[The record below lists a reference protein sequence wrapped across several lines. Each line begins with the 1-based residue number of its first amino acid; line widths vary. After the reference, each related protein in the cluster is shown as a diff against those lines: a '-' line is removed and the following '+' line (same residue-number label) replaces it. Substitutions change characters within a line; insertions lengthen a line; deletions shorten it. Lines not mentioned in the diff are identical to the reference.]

1 MKDKMFL
8 FPALILVLTPCVW
21 YSNQP
26 GVDGIQGID
35 FLLSP
40 GCFLATAIAVIG
52 WLLRKEAI
60 CLIGNLLFIP
70 TMLLFVYRQGQIFEG
85 NSYSAMTL
93 ISGLSAWGIAV
104 IGIAVQ
110 DALFPLCEW
119 QKKHEKR
126 RARRRSEFRRRFC
139 IKKTPRL
146 TREWFFLVEVPPNSY
161 LIPINPNYS
170 SHPTYRKNLSK
181 TQSR

>member
-1 MKDKMFL
+1 MKDKLFL

-40 GCFLATAIAVIG
+40 GCFLTVAIAAIG
-52 WLLRKEAI
+52 CLLRKEAI

-85 NSYSAMTL
+85 NNYSVTML
-93 ISGLSAWGIAV
+93 MSGLSPWGIAV
-104 IGIAVQ
+104 IGIAV
-110 DALFPLCEW
+110 AGCVVSVARMA
-119 QKKHEKR
+119 QKAQK
-126 RARRRSEFRRRFC
+126 A
-139 IKKTPRL
+139 
-146 TREWFFLVEVPPNSY
+146 
-161 LIPINPNYS
+161 
-170 SHPTYRKNLSK
+170 
-181 TQSR
+181 

>member
-52 WLLRKEAI
+52 WLLRKEAV

-70 TMLLFVYRQGQIFEG
+70 AMLLFVYRQGQIFEG

-93 ISGLSAWGIAV
+93 MSGLSAWGVTV
-104 IGIAVQ
+104 IGIAV
-110 DALFPLCEW
+110 AGFIVSAARMA
-119 QKKHEKR
+119 KK
-126 RARRRSEFRRRFC
+126 A
-139 IKKTPRL
+139 
-146 TREWFFLVEVPPNSY
+146 
-161 LIPINPNYS
+161 
-170 SHPTYRKNLSK
+170 
-181 TQSR
+181 

>member
-1 MKDKMFL
+1 MNTPTFLPQSLSRNPPRRLADWEAKKDRCTNKVHYAMM
-8 FPALILVLTPCVW
+8 LTPCVW

-70 TMLLFVYRQGQIFEG
+70 AMLLFVYRQGQIFEG

-93 ISGLSAWGIAV
+93 MSGLSAWGIAV
-104 IGIAVQ
+104 IGIAV
-110 DALFPLCEW
+110 AGCIISVARMV
-119 QKKHEKR
+119 KK
-126 RARRRSEFRRRFC
+126 AS
-139 IKKTPRL
+139 
-146 TREWFFLVEVPPNSY
+146 
-161 LIPINPNYS
+161 
-170 SHPTYRKNLSK
+170 
-181 TQSR
+181 

>member
-1 MKDKMFL
+1 MKDKLFL
-8 FPALILVLTPCVW
+8 FSALILVLTPCVW

-40 GCFLATAIAVIG
+40 GCFLTVAIAVIG

-85 NSYSAMTL
+85 NNYSVTML
-93 ISGLSAWGIAV
+93 MSGLSPWGIAV
-104 IGIAVQ
+104 IGIAV
-110 DALFPLCEW
+110 AGFVVSAVRMA
-119 QKKHEKR
+119 QKAQK
-126 RARRRSEFRRRFC
+126 A
-139 IKKTPRL
+139 
-146 TREWFFLVEVPPNSY
+146 
-161 LIPINPNYS
+161 
-170 SHPTYRKNLSK
+170 
-181 TQSR
+181 

>member
-70 TMLLFVYRQGQIFEG
+70 AMLLFVYRQGQIFEG

-93 ISGLSAWGIAV
+93 MSGLSAWGIAV
-104 IGIAVQ
+104 IGIAV
-110 DALFPLCEW
+110 AGCIISVARMV
-119 QKKHEKR
+119 KKSIVK
-126 RARRRSEFRRRFC
+126 SM
-139 IKKTPRL
+139 KKERKGGGVSSAAV
-146 TREWFFLVEVPPNSY
+146 FLVKVPSNFY
-161 LIPINPNYS
+161 LIPINPIYT
-170 SHPTYRKNLSK
+170 SHPIY
-181 TQSR
+181 

>member
-52 WLLRKEAI
+52 
-60 CLIGNLLFIP
+60 
-70 TMLLFVYRQGQIFEG
+70 
-85 NSYSAMTL
+85 
-93 ISGLSAWGIAV
+93 IAV
-104 IGIAVQ
+104 AGCIVSA
-110 DALFPLCEW
+110 ARMA
-119 QKKHEKR
+119 KK
-126 RARRRSEFRRRFC
+126 A
-139 IKKTPRL
+139 
-146 TREWFFLVEVPPNSY
+146 
-161 LIPINPNYS
+161 
-170 SHPTYRKNLSK
+170 
-181 TQSR
+181 

>member
-52 WLLRKEAI
+52 CLLRKEAI

-70 TMLLFVYRQGQIFEG
+70 AMLLFVYRQGQIFEG

-93 ISGLSAWGIAV
+93 MSGLSAWGVTV
-104 IGIAVQ
+104 IGIAV
-110 DALFPLCEW
+110 AGCIISVARMVKKHR
-119 QKKHEKR
+119 KKHEKR
-126 RARRRSEFRRRFC
+126 RARRRSEFRCRFS
-139 IKKTPRL
+139 
-146 TREWFFLVEVPPNSY
+146 VEVPSNSY
-161 LIPINPNYS
+161 LIPINPIYT
-170 SHPTYRKNLSK
+170 SHPIY
-181 TQSR
+181 

>member
-52 WLLRKEAI
+52 CFLRKEAI

-70 TMLLFVYRQGQIFEG
+70 AMLLFVYRQGQIFEG
-85 NSYSAMTL
+85 NSYSVTTL
-93 ISGLSAWGIAV
+93 MSGLSAWGIAV
-104 IGIAVQ
+104 IGIAV
-110 DALFPLCEW
+110 AGCIISAVRMA
-119 QKKHEKR
+119 KK
-126 RARRRSEFRRRFC
+126 A
-139 IKKTPRL
+139 
-146 TREWFFLVEVPPNSY
+146 
-161 LIPINPNYS
+161 
-170 SHPTYRKNLSK
+170 
-181 TQSR
+181 

>member
-1 MKDKMFL
+1 MKDKLFL

-40 GCFLATAIAVIG
+40 GCFLAMAIAVIG

-85 NSYSAMTL
+85 NNYSVTML
-93 ISGLSAWGIAV
+93 MSGLSPWGIAV
-104 IGIAVQ
+104 IGIAV
-110 DALFPLCEW
+110 AGFVVSAARMA
-119 QKKHEKR
+119 QKAQK
-126 RARRRSEFRRRFC
+126 A
-139 IKKTPRL
+139 
-146 TREWFFLVEVPPNSY
+146 
-161 LIPINPNYS
+161 
-170 SHPTYRKNLSK
+170 
-181 TQSR
+181 

>member
-40 GCFLATAIAVIG
+40 GCFLATA
-52 WLLRKEAI
+52 
-60 CLIGNLLFIP
+60 
-70 TMLLFVYRQGQIFEG
+70 MLLFVYRQGQIFEG
-85 NSYSAMTL
+85 NSYSVMTL

-104 IGIAVQ
+104 IGIAVVGCIIS
-110 DALFPLCEW
+110 AARMA
-119 QKKHEKR
+119 KK
-126 RARRRSEFRRRFC
+126 A
-139 IKKTPRL
+139 
-146 TREWFFLVEVPPNSY
+146 
-161 LIPINPNYS
+161 
-170 SHPTYRKNLSK
+170 
-181 TQSR
+181 

>member
-70 TMLLFVYRQGQIFEG
+70 
-85 NSYSAMTL
+85 AMTL
-93 ISGLSAWGIAV
+93 MSGLSAWGIAV
-104 IGIAVQ
+104 IGIAV
-110 DALFPLCEW
+110 AGCIVSAARMA
-119 QKKHEKR
+119 KK
-126 RARRRSEFRRRFC
+126 A
-139 IKKTPRL
+139 
-146 TREWFFLVEVPPNSY
+146 
-161 LIPINPNYS
+161 
-170 SHPTYRKNLSK
+170 
-181 TQSR
+181 

>member
-1 MKDKMFL
+1 MKDKLFL

-40 GCFLATAIAVIG
+40 GCFLTTAIAAIG
-52 WLLRKEAI
+52 CLLRKEAI

-85 NSYSAMTL
+85 NNYSVTML
-93 ISGLSAWGIAV
+93 MSGLSPWGIAV
-104 IGIAVQ
+104 IGIAV
-110 DALFPLCEW
+110 AGCVVSAARMA
-119 QKKHEKR
+119 QKAQK
-126 RARRRSEFRRRFC
+126 A
-139 IKKTPRL
+139 
-146 TREWFFLVEVPPNSY
+146 
-161 LIPINPNYS
+161 
-170 SHPTYRKNLSK
+170 
-181 TQSR
+181 

>member
-1 MKDKMFL
+1 MKDKLFL

-40 GCFLATAIAVIG
+40 GCFLTVAIAAIG
-52 WLLRKEAI
+52 CLLRKEAI

-85 NSYSAMTL
+85 NNYSVTML
-93 ISGLSAWGIAV
+93 MSGLSAWGIAV
-104 IGIAVQ
+104 IGIAV
-110 DALFPLCEW
+110 AGCVVSAARMA
-119 QKKHEKR
+119 QKAQK
-126 RARRRSEFRRRFC
+126 A
-139 IKKTPRL
+139 
-146 TREWFFLVEVPPNSY
+146 
-161 LIPINPNYS
+161 
-170 SHPTYRKNLSK
+170 
-181 TQSR
+181 

>member
-8 FPALILVLTPCVW
+8 FPALILVLTPCIW

-52 WLLRKEAI
+52 WLLRKEAV

-70 TMLLFVYRQGQIFEG
+70 AMLLFVYRQGQIFEG

-93 ISGLSAWGIAV
+93 MSGLSAWGITV
-104 IGIAVQ
+104 IGIAV
-110 DALFPLCEW
+110 AGCIVSAARMA
-119 QKKHEKR
+119 KK
-126 RARRRSEFRRRFC
+126 A
-139 IKKTPRL
+139 
-146 TREWFFLVEVPPNSY
+146 
-161 LIPINPNYS
+161 
-170 SHPTYRKNLSK
+170 
-181 TQSR
+181 

>member
-1 MKDKMFL
+1 MKDKLFL

-40 GCFLATAIAVIG
+40 GCFLAMAIAVIG

-70 TMLLFVYRQGQIFEG
+70 TMLLFAYRQGQIFEG
-85 NSYSAMTL
+85 NNYSVTML
-93 ISGLSAWGIAV
+93 MSGLSPWGIAV
-104 IGIAVQ
+104 IGIAV
-110 DALFPLCEW
+110 AGCVVSAARMA
-119 QKKHEKR
+119 QKAQK
-126 RARRRSEFRRRFC
+126 A
-139 IKKTPRL
+139 
-146 TREWFFLVEVPPNSY
+146 
-161 LIPINPNYS
+161 
-170 SHPTYRKNLSK
+170 
-181 TQSR
+181 

>member
-40 GCFLATAIAVIG
+40 GCFLTVAIAAIG
-52 WLLRKEAI
+52 CLLRKEAI

-85 NSYSAMTL
+85 NNYSVTML
-93 ISGLSAWGIAV
+93 MSGLSAWGIAV
-104 IGIAVQ
+104 IGIAV
-110 DALFPLCEW
+110 AGCVVSAARMA
-119 QKKHEKR
+119 QKAQK
-126 RARRRSEFRRRFC
+126 A
-139 IKKTPRL
+139 
-146 TREWFFLVEVPPNSY
+146 
-161 LIPINPNYS
+161 
-170 SHPTYRKNLSK
+170 
-181 TQSR
+181 

>member
-1 MKDKMFL
+1 MKDKLFL

-40 GCFLATAIAVIG
+40 GCFLTVAIAAIG
-52 WLLRKEAI
+52 CLLRKEAI

-70 TMLLFVYRQGQIFEG
+70 AMLLFVYRQGQIFEG

-93 ISGLSAWGIAV
+93 MSGLSAWGIAV
-104 IGIAVQ
+104 IGIAV
-110 DALFPLCEW
+110 AGCIISAARMA
-119 QKKHEKR
+119 KK
-126 RARRRSEFRRRFC
+126 A
-139 IKKTPRL
+139 
-146 TREWFFLVEVPPNSY
+146 
-161 LIPINPNYS
+161 
-170 SHPTYRKNLSK
+170 
-181 TQSR
+181 

>member
-40 GCFLATAIAVIG
+40 GCFLAVATAVIG
-52 WLLRKEAI
+52 CFLRKEAI

-70 TMLLFVYRQGQIFEG
+70 AMMLFVYQQGKVFEG
-85 NSYSAMTL
+85 NTYSVMTL
-93 ISGLSAWGIAV
+93 MSGLSAWGIAV
-104 IGIAVQ
+104 IGIAV
-110 DALFPLCEW
+110 AGFIVSAARMA
-119 QKKHEKR
+119 KK
-126 RARRRSEFRRRFC
+126 A
-139 IKKTPRL
+139 
-146 TREWFFLVEVPPNSY
+146 
-161 LIPINPNYS
+161 
-170 SHPTYRKNLSK
+170 
-181 TQSR
+181 

>member
-1 MKDKMFL
+1 MKDKLFL

-40 GCFLATAIAVIG
+40 GCFLAMAIAVIG

-70 TMLLFVYRQGQIFEG
+70 TMMLFVYRQGQIFEG
-85 NSYSAMTL
+85 NNYSVTML
-93 ISGLSAWGIAV
+93 MSGLSPWGIAV
-104 IGIAVQ
+104 IGIAV
-110 DALFPLCEW
+110 AGCVVSAARMA
-119 QKKHEKR
+119 QKAQK
-126 RARRRSEFRRRFC
+126 A
-139 IKKTPRL
+139 
-146 TREWFFLVEVPPNSY
+146 
-161 LIPINPNYS
+161 
-170 SHPTYRKNLSK
+170 
-181 TQSR
+181 

>member
-8 FPALILVLTPCVW
+8 FLALILVLTPCVW

-70 TMLLFVYRQGQIFEG
+70 AMLLFVYRQGQIFEG
-85 NSYSAMTL
+85 NSYSATTL
-93 ISGLSAWGIAV
+93 MSGLSAWGIAV
-104 IGIAVQ
+104 IGIAV
-110 DALFPLCEW
+110 AGCIVSAARMA
-119 QKKHEKR
+119 KK
-126 RARRRSEFRRRFC
+126 AW
-139 IKKTPRL
+139 KKNDKAA
-146 TREWFFLVEVPPNSY
+146 E
-161 LIPINPNYS
+161 
-170 SHPTYRKNLSK
+170 
-181 TQSR
+181 

>member
-1 MKDKMFL
+1 MKDKLFL

-35 FLLSP
+35 FLISP
-40 GCFLATAIAVIG
+40 GCFLAMAIAVIG

-85 NSYSAMTL
+85 NNYSVTML
-93 ISGLSAWGIAV
+93 MSGLSPWGIAV
-104 IGIAVQ
+104 IGIAV
-110 DALFPLCEW
+110 AGCVVSAARMA
-119 QKKHEKR
+119 QKAQK
-126 RARRRSEFRRRFC
+126 A
-139 IKKTPRL
+139 
-146 TREWFFLVEVPPNSY
+146 
-161 LIPINPNYS
+161 
-170 SHPTYRKNLSK
+170 
-181 TQSR
+181 

>member
-52 WLLRKEAI
+52 WLLRKEAV

-70 TMLLFVYRQGQIFEG
+70 AMLLFVYRQGQIFEG

-93 ISGLSAWGIAV
+93 MSGLSAWGIAV
-104 IGIAVQ
+104 IGIAV
-110 DALFPLCEW
+110 AGCIVSAARMA
-119 QKKHEKR
+119 KKHEKKKDKAAER
-126 RARRRSEFRRRFC
+126 VPLPFFC
-139 IKKTPRL
+139 RGPIK
-146 TREWFFLVEVPPNSY
+146 FLPHSYQSNLYFPPH
-161 LIPINPNYS
+161 LLKKP
-170 SHPTYRKNLSK
+170 SK
-181 TQSR
+181 TTVPIVEILLFTTII

>member
-1 MKDKMFL
+1 MKDKLFL

-40 GCFLATAIAVIG
+40 GCFLTVAIAAIG
-52 WLLRKEAI
+52 CLLRKEAI

-85 NSYSAMTL
+85 NNYSVTML
-93 ISGLSAWGIAV
+93 MSGLSPWGIAV
-104 IGIAVQ
+104 IGIAV
-110 DALFPLCEW
+110 AGCVVSAARMA
-119 QKKHEKR
+119 QKAQK
-126 RARRRSEFRRRFC
+126 A
-139 IKKTPRL
+139 
-146 TREWFFLVEVPPNSY
+146 
-161 LIPINPNYS
+161 
-170 SHPTYRKNLSK
+170 
-181 TQSR
+181 

>member
-1 MKDKMFL
+1 MKDKLFL

-40 GCFLATAIAVIG
+40 GCFLAMAIAVIG

-85 NSYSAMTL
+85 NNYSVTML
-93 ISGLSAWGIAV
+93 MSGLSPWGIAI
-104 IGIAVQ
+104 IGIAV
-110 DALFPLCEW
+110 AGCVVSAARMA
-119 QKKHEKR
+119 QKAQK
-126 RARRRSEFRRRFC
+126 A
-139 IKKTPRL
+139 
-146 TREWFFLVEVPPNSY
+146 
-161 LIPINPNYS
+161 
-170 SHPTYRKNLSK
+170 
-181 TQSR
+181 

>member
-35 FLLSP
+35 FLLSQ

-52 WLLRKEAI
+52 CFLRKEAI

-70 TMLLFVYRQGQIFEG
+70 AMLLFVYRQGQIFEG
-85 NSYSAMTL
+85 NSYSVMTL

-104 IGIAVQ
+104 IGIAV
-110 DALFPLCEW
+110 AGCIISAARMA
-119 QKKHEKR
+119 KK
-126 RARRRSEFRRRFC
+126 A
-139 IKKTPRL
+139 
-146 TREWFFLVEVPPNSY
+146 
-161 LIPINPNYS
+161 
-170 SHPTYRKNLSK
+170 
-181 TQSR
+181 

>member
-1 MKDKMFL
+1 MKDKLFL

-40 GCFLATAIAVIG
+40 GCFLTVAIAAIG
-52 WLLRKEAI
+52 CLLRKEAI

-85 NSYSAMTL
+85 NNYSVTML
-93 ISGLSAWGIAV
+93 MSGLS
-104 IGIAVQ
+104 
-110 DALFPLCEW
+110 PLGNRSNRNRCGRMRCFCCANGTKGM
-119 QKKHEKR
+119 KKVKNRKR
-126 RARRRSEFRRRFC
+126 TIRRRSEFRRLIR
-139 IKKTPRL
+139 IK
-146 TREWFFLVEVPPNSY
+146 FLSD
-161 LIPINPNYS
+161 PINPTYTP
-170 SHPTYRKNLSK
+170 HPTY
-181 TQSR
+181 